1 MPLWVLEIFMNT
13 FNLNQCEAVSQI
25 RTQEESE
32 VQRQVDLDLDF

>member
-1 MPLWVLEIFMNT
+1 MPLWVLEIFMDT
-13 FNLNQCEAVSQI
+13 FNLNHCEAVNKI